1 MISKNRIL
9 LNQPDY
15 LFVLVRRPADWRPKT
30 LEDVPPSGEPLS
42 RTPVAS
48 YAEAL
53 DDLLRSNRLALKSRS
68 LVWATIESPGAD
80 L

>member
-1 MISKNRIL
+1 MTSKNRVFF
-9 LNQPDY
+9 NYPDY
-15 LFVLVRRPADWRPKT
+15 QFVLVRRPADWQPDS
-30 LEDVPPSGEPLS
+30 LDDVPPSGESLS

-48 YAEAL
+48 FAEAL
-53 DDLLRSNRLALKSRS
+53 EDLLRSNRLALKSKA